1 MEGKAK
7 LWTQDFVIISATNF
21 FLYLV
26 FYLLLVTMA
35 VFAVEKYHASESEAG
50 LVGLDPVK

>member
-1 MEGKAK
+1 MDQRFYHYFISK
-7 LWTQDFVIISATNF
+7 L

-35 VFAVEKYHASESEAG
+35 VYVVEQFHASESRN
-50 LVGLDPVK
+50 LDLLQVFLSLEP